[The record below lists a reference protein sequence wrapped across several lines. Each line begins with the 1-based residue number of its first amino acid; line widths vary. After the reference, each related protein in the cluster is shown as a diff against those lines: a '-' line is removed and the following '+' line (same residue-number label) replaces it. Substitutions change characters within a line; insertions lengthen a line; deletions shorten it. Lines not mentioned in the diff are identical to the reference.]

1 MSTMTE
7 LPIYCPIKGFAVDI
21 NKIKQELDLLARPL
35 LKENTL
41 SFKNNR
47 SIYDKNSSLNI
58 ADDADLVNTDHW
70 AESEDGSRV
79 FVEGKNKTYH
89 AVNLTYLPEEPDS
102 TWNIWKS
109 EAKKPIFW
117 HIYKK
122 PFTWREEWENTYLKK
137 FINSLPFE
145 YVQGVRVLIMDP
157 PSIGQ
162 AHKDSAT
169 ILNKKF
175 LESGH
180 ASISIN
186 VDSGGGILKYLDNKE
201 ESHEVDNNTAL
212 FHFDDSAVHGVTPIS
227 SSRYQIRIWGKLN
240 VPYKD
245 ILDLDNAVYR

>member
-1 MSTMTE
+1 MMSE
-7 LPIYCPIKGFAVDI
+7 LPIYCPLKNIEVDLG
-21 NKIKQELDLLARPL
+21 KLKAELDRLARPL
-35 LKENTL
+35 LRENTL

-47 SIYDKNSSLNI
+47 SIYDKNSSLGV
-58 ADDADLVNTDHW
+58 AEDEDLLDTSHW
-70 AESEDGSRV
+70 AEAEDGSRV
-79 FVEGKNKTYH
+79 YVSGKNKTYH

-109 EAKKPIFW
+109 SDKKPIFW

-122 PFTWREEWENTYLKK
+122 PFTWREEWNDSYLKS
-137 FINSLPFE
+137 FVESLPLE

-169 ILNKKF
+169 ILNKRF

-186 VDSGGGILKYLDNKE
+186 VDSGGGILKYLDAKE
-201 ESHEVDNNTAL
+201 QNHEVDNDVKV
-212 FHFDDSAVHGVTPIS
+212 FHFDDSAVHGVTPIKS
-227 SSRYQIRIWGKLN
+227 ARYQIRIWGKLK
-240 VPYKD
+240 VPYTDLMD
-245 ILDLDNAVYR
+245 IDRAVYR

>member
-1 MSTMTE
+1 MSN
-7 LPIYCPIKGFAVDI
+7 LPIYCPIKNIEVDVDR
-21 NKIKQELDLLARPL
+21 IKQELDRLARPL

-47 SIYDKNSSLNI
+47 SIYDKNSSLTI
-58 ADDADLVNTDHW
+58 ADDQDLINTSHW
-70 AESEDGSRV
+70 QESDDGTRT

-102 TWNIWKS
+102 VWNIWKS
-109 EAKKPIFW
+109 VDKKPIFW

-122 PFTWREEWENTYLKK
+122 PFTWREEWQDSYLKQ
-137 FINSLPFE
+137 IVDSLPLE

-169 ILNKKF
+169 LLNKKF

-180 ASISIN
+180 ASISFNI
-186 VDSGGGILKYLDNKE
+186 DSGGGVLKFLDNQE
-201 ESHEVDNNTAL
+201 NSHEVDNNATV

-227 SSRYQIRIWGKLN
+227 SSRYQVRVWGKLK
-240 VPYKD
+240 VPYTD